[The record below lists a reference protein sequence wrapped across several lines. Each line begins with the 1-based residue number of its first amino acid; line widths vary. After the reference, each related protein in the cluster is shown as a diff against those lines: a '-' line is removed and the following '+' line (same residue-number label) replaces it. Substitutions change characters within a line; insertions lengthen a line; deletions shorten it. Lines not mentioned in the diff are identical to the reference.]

1 MEERTASSKPSLVV
15 GFFVALAAVGLPV
28 VPVGDSVVGHSGI
41 PQSAGVGSDVGT
53 GCGDDVVGFVVIAG
67 DNAVGLAVVAAGF
80 PPDGPLEGASVAG
93 SEEGEP
99 VGLASETSVGIVVKA
114 NGAEVAGLAVV
125 GLRVVGLRVVGLA
138 VGGPV
143 GGPVGSPVGSPVG
156 ILVGLDVVGLAL
168 GGLLGI
174 FVGLAVVGLAVVGLA
189 VVGSWVGYFVASS
202 PTPQLVPEYVT
213 SR

>member
-1 MEERTASSKPSLVV
+1 MEERTVSSKPSLVV

-28 VPVGDSVVGHSGI
+28 VPVGDSVVGHLGI
-41 PQSAGVGSDVGT
+41 PQSAAVGSNVGT
-53 GCGDDVVGFVVIAG
+53 GCGDKVVGFVVITG
-67 DNAVGLAVVAAGF
+67 DNAVGLAVVAAGS
-80 PPDGPLEGASVAG
+80 PPDGPLEGASVAAAG

-114 NGAEVAGLAVV
+114 NGAEVAGLA
-125 GLRVVGLRVVGLA
+125 VVGLRVVGLA

>member
-28 VPVGDSVVGHSGI
+28 VPVGDSVVGHLGI
-41 PQSAGVGSDVGT
+41 PQSAAVGSNVGT
-53 GCGDDVVGFVVIAG
+53 GCGDKVVGFVVITG
-67 DNAVGLAVVAAGF
+67 DNAVGLAVVAAGS
-80 PPDGPLEGASVAG
+80 PPDGPLEGASVAAAG

-143 GGPVGSPVGSPVG
+143 GGPVGSPVG

>member
-1 MEERTASSKPSLVV
+1 MEERTVSSKPSLVV

-67 DNAVGLAVVAAGF
+67 DNAVGLAVVAAGS
-80 PPDGPLEGASVAG
+80 PPDGPLEGASVAAAG

-99 VGLASETSVGIVVKA
+99 VGLASETSVGIIVKA
-114 NGAEVAGLAVV
+114 DGAEVTGLAVA
-125 GLRVVGLRVVGLA
+125 GLRVVGLA

-202 PTPQLVPEYVT
+202 PTTQLVPEYVT

>member
-99 VGLASETSVGIVVKA
+99 VGLASETSVGIIVKA
-114 NGAEVAGLAVV
+114 DGAEVTGLAVA
-125 GLRVVGLRVVGLA
+125 GLRVVGLA

>member
-1 MEERTASSKPSLVV
+1 MEERTVSSKPSLVV

-67 DNAVGLAVVAAGF
+67 DNAVGLAVVAAGS
-80 PPDGPLEGASVAG
+80 PPDGPLEGASVAAAG

-99 VGLASETSVGIVVKA
+99 VGLASETSVGIIVKA
-114 NGAEVAGLAVV
+114 DGAEVTGLAVA
-125 GLRVVGLRVVGLA
+125 GLRVVGLA

-143 GGPVGSPVGSPVG
+143 GGPVGSPVG

-202 PTPQLVPEYVT
+202 PTTQLVPEYVT